1 MNILKNGYMT
11 AAMLWPKRKLT
22 STIVYI
28 MSFSFNEGDLIKQLH
43 LNYPGKVTVFFGL
56 FVKSCW

>member
-43 LNYPGKVTVFFGL
+43 LNYPGKVTVFL
-56 FVKSCW
+56 